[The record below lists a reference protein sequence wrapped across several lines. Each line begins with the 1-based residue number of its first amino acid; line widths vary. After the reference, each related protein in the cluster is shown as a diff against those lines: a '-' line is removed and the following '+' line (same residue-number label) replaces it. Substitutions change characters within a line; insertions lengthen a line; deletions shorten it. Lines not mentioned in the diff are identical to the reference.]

1 MILEDSMSNQY
12 YELYLAD
19 VLKLTKSLVI
29 KSDAVADAINKHVQM
44 LNINYVLPTNK
55 AQWKYYQN
63 LHGDYFYLDVE
74 NLRDYNYKNN
84 LKVNIRKVV
93 KLTAL
98 DIVNQYFDL
107 GDFAYSDGFIFKDS
121 SDYVLVKDVDFQY
134 EFSGGVD
141 GKTRVRF
148 INDYAMA
155 GIKAFMPNDEV
166 FFNYNANNGKM
177 IVKSIDTLE
186 DIEFTKENLLVESL
200 SDDRLIHRATYRS
213 YTPGSSYFD
222 ELVRRYPDQEVLIRG
237 ILNPVDITT
246 AVESKDHQIL
256 FYDKELVEENEITL
270 IQNIQNWINKYYIRW
285 NVYAYSLIDE
295 LYAPAH
301 LGIMWLQLPMVILNL
316 RLAACKTHE
325 VHSYHIRQYLASHNK
340 LDQYFEYMTKKQQL
354 FFYRNIRYIQ
364 RNSGK
369 IKTFDTLT
377 GKVLTDR
384 TIPLNAWNLSH
395 NVKQIGEKVHPEDS
409 ESDEIHFTAQSEML
423 FESVNG
429 LDSDLYKKTNSV
441 LDILLK
447 QTLIAKDNFENIPI
461 ANVNTQWDF
470 NNSQYSELKT
480 KTLEST
486 MIDYTEAQPYKFSDI
501 VLNHWL
507 FLAYSQAPDE
517 RARYRAIITIKHPN
531 TGDELNLSSL
541 DAFILFL
548 YAFNQSTG
556 NGFEGEQF
564 TLTAQD
570 ITNKYIDLAN
580 SVDAESIVVKAMGMV
595 KTETVDYVVDSI
607 GGVGGVTRITF
618 NDDLFIGIDPE
629 LEEGTSIFVN
639 YHFNGGM
646 IPNVKACRVR
656 RIELPTVTQLMKVVD
671 ASVVDPAYAV
681 ETLNN
686 QPEIDVYASIEAF
699 HDVCTEIYRKVLKH
713 RELHALVE
721 DKDNR
726 AYIEQMVDLCYHDV
740 DVNLGNGRSFDE
752 WFTEKELSI
761 TNMSRGE
768 WLDLAMDILNTA
780 TGVVF
785 NRDKS
790 LRRIQEA
797 MIGIMS
803 KLSSYSVHYLKQ
815 MIDNLIIIDWTAI
828 RFSENNN
835 SYLAKDS
842 KYVHIEDLDFSYEA
856 KGLSN
861 EYIDMAL
868 PGDDIDVYLKD
879 KIYHYIRDA
888 DGFYYGTK
896 TNGSDTI
903 TGTIIPSTHIDIGSS
918 VIGSGIPKGTFVVS
932 FTTFGNVVTS
942 IKLSKPIA
950 DSLNSFFYLRRRT
963 MGVDIK
969 CNVDIEDNIVA
980 YIPMANFLNVT
991 ITPYVPSGRWIGLPF
1006 P

>member
-1 MILEDSMSNQY
+1 MSNQY

-19 VLKLTKSLVI
+19 VLKLTKSLVL
-29 KSDAVADAINKHVQM
+29 KSDAVADAINKHIQM
-44 LNINYVLPTNK
+44 LNINYVLPENK
-55 AQWKYYQN
+55 LLWKYYQN
-63 LHGDYFYLDVE
+63 LQGDYFYLDVE
-74 NLRDYNYKNN
+74 KLRDYNYKNG

-98 DIVNQYFDL
+98 DVVNQYFDL
-107 GDFAYSDGFIFKDS
+107 GDFAYADGFIFKDS
-121 SDYVLVKDVDFQY
+121 TDYVLVKDVDFQY
-134 EFSGGVD
+134 EFSGGAD
-141 GKTRVRF
+141 GKTRVIF
-148 INDYAMA
+148 INDYSLS
-155 GIKAFMPNDEV
+155 GSKAFMPNDEV

-177 IVKSIDTLE
+177 IVRSIDTLE
-186 DIEFTKENLLVESL
+186 DIEFTKENLLIESI

-213 YTPGSSYFD
+213 YKPGSSYFD

-237 ILNPVDITT
+237 ILNPVVIQDAID
-246 AVESKDHQIL
+246 APDHQIL

-270 IQNIQNWINKYYIRW
+270 ISNIQNWINKYYIRW

-340 LDQYFEYMTKKQQL
+340 LDNYFDYMTKKQQL

-395 NVKQIGEKVHPEDS
+395 NVKQIGEKVHPDDS
-409 ESDEIHFTAQSEML
+409 ESDDIHFVAQSEML
-423 FESVNG
+423 FESING

-447 QTLIAKDNFENIPI
+447 QTLIAKDNFENIPA

-507 FLAYSQAPDE
+507 FLAYNQAPDE

-531 TGDELNLSSL
+531 TGDELNLNSL

-556 NGFEGEQF
+556 NGFEGEF
-564 TLTAQD
+564 FSLTATD

-580 SVDAESIVVKAMGMV
+580 SVDESSIVVKVKGLV
-595 KTETVDYVVDSI
+595 KTEDADYSI
-607 GGVGGVTRITF
+607 DYSGGIGGVTRITF
-618 NDDLFIGIDPE
+618 SDDLFIGADPE
-629 LEEGTSIFVN
+629 LEETTPVFIN
-639 YHFNGGM
+639 YHFNGGL
-646 IPNVKACRVR
+646 IPNIKACRVR
-656 RIELPTVTQLMKVVD
+656 RIELPTISQLMKVVD
-671 ASVVDPAYAV
+671 ASVIDTAYAV
-681 ETLNN
+681 ETLND
-686 QPEIDVYASIEAF
+686 QPEIDVYASIESF
-699 HDVCTEIYRKVLKH
+699 HELCTSIYRKVLKH

-740 DVNLGNGRSFDE
+740 DVNLGNGKTFDE
-752 WFTEKELSI
+752 WFTEKELSFS
-761 TNMSRGE
+761 NMSRNE

-835 SYLAKDS
+835 NYLAKDG
-842 KYVHIEDLDFSYEA
+842 KFIHIEDLDFTYEA
-856 KGLSN
+856 KGLSE

-868 PGDDIDVYLKD
+868 PGDDIDVFLKEKEMLYMKD
-879 KIYHYIRDA
+879 VKGHYFGIKADA
-888 DGFYYGTK
+888 
-896 TNGSDTI
+896 SRTI
-903 TGTIIPSTHIDIGSS
+903 TGLNIPVDLIETGMYVFGNGVAKGAYILSYTATSGLVKTITLNFPVT
-918 VIGSGIPKGTFVVS
+918 GSGMILINTSSHQTGIGLS
-932 FTTFGNVVTS
+932 STT
-942 IKLSKPIA
+942 
-950 DSLNSFFYLRRRT
+950 
-963 MGVDIK
+963 
-969 CNVDIEDNIVA
+969 DIEDNIVG

-991 ITPYVPSGRWIGLPF
+991 ITPYVPSGRWIGLPS